1 MNVDGLHQAAGAMS
15 VAELHVRLSANPTL
29 AHTLSPRD
37 NTNAAQT
44 DFGTPSVHRQGA
56 AGRFHCTR
64 CRMPHVPAI
73 PLAASPQPR
82 CTSCDGRVRPSVC
95 LYGTAM
101 PPEEWAAALRAVCE
115 LQQGDVM
122 LVVGTS
128 SLVEPAASLPRR
140 AADAGATLI
149 EFNLEAQTP
158 LTHLVHISVPGEA
171 ARTLRRCV
179 DRVLER

>member
-1 MNVDGLHQAAGAMS
+1 M
-15 VAELHVRLSANPTL
+15 
-29 AHTLSPRD
+29 
-37 NTNAAQT
+37 
-44 DFGTPSVHRQGA
+44 
-56 AGRFHCTR
+56 
-64 CRMPHVPAI
+64 
-73 PLAASPQPR
+73 
-82 CTSCDGRVRPSVC
+82 
-95 LYGTAM
+95 
-101 PPEEWAAALRAVCE
+101 RAVCE